1 MTPEARI
8 GAAIVVLDR
17 VLAGEP
23 AERAL
28 TTWARASRFAGARD
42 RAAIRDHV
50 YDVLRRRRSAQAL
63 SGQAEPTGRA
73 LMIGLLVA
81 QGHDPAT
88 VFTGQGYGPAPLSDS
103 ERAALAAAPSAGDLP
118 EAVALDVPDW
128 LAGPLRARLGDD
140 FGATMALMQT
150 RAPVFLRVNAARLD
164 RAGAT
169 AALAA
174 EGIATLPSHLANGA
188 LEVTEGASRTRS
200 AQSYLSGLVELQ
212 DAASQAAVES
222 LPLAEG
228 QRILD
233 YCAGGGGKVLAMA
246 ARCRG
251 TWFAHDADPRRM
263 ADLPARA
270 ERAGVPVRRI
280 TTPEA
285 AALAPFDLVLTD
297 VPCTGT
303 GTWRRTPEAK
313 WTLTPAR
320 LAALLA
326 TQADILDRAGAL
338 VRPGGVL
345 AYMTCSLLEAEN
357 GDQIAAYLARAPHY
371 RLDRERRFGPL
382 DGGDGFYLACLRR
395 L

>member
-28 TTWARASRFAGARD
+28 TTWARASRFAGSRD

-88 VFTGQGYGPAPLSDS
+88 VFTGQGYGPAPLSDG

-128 LAGPLRARLGDD
+128 LAGPLRARLGDN

-228 QRILD
+228 QRVLD

-285 AALAPFDLVLTD
+285 AALGPFDDGGHFFELVADHGDDLLLGGQFGHGHAGGD
-297 VPCTGT
+297 DAL
-303 GTWRRTPEAK
+303 E
-313 WTLTPAR
+313 
-320 LAALLA
+320 AALALDLLA
-326 TQADILDRAGAL
+326 DLGELALDGISGAL
-338 VRPGGVL
+338 VECDIQKGAGV
-345 AYMTCSLLEAEN
+345 
-357 GDQIAAYLARAPHY
+357 AAC
-371 RLDRERRFGPL
+371 
-382 DGGDGFYLACLRR
+382 DGLIDHD
-395 L
+395 